1 MQISAC
7 STVRIR
13 DAVTKI
19 DKIEADIENFLPV
32 TTALAKIFVHLSI
45 ILDEIITSIDSLT
58 KLILAIN
65 SSPKQKIIA
74 LYNWAASN
82 NFASFVYLS
91 FIAQSSFFFII
102 FIWLTN
108 YSTLLLKSFFSIW
121 VLESIILS
129 TNLSIHTFTKC
140 ITSFLSFAKL
150 YPVWSFSNSQI
161 IFQKIV
167 LFLSLYSF
175 EYSQHSHIK
184 INFS

>member
-74 LYNWAASN
+74 LYN
-82 NFASFVYLS
+82 
-91 FIAQSSFFFII
+91 
-102 FIWLTN
+102 
-108 YSTLLLKSFFSIW
+108 
-121 VLESIILS
+121 
-129 TNLSIHTFTKC
+129 
-140 ITSFLSFAKL
+140 
-150 YPVWSFSNSQI
+150 
-161 IFQKIV
+161 
-167 LFLSLYSF
+167 
-175 EYSQHSHIK
+175 
-184 INFS
+184 